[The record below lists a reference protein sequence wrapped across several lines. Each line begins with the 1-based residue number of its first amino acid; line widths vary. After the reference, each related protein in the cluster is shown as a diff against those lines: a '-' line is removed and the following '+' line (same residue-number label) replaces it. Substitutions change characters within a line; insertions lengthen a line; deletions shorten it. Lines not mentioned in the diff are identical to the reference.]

1 MSEQRSTTSNLSP
14 ERRALLALK
23 ALRLKEKSQGET
35 AEHSIPQLPRREGA
49 NIFPLSPAQE
59 RLWFLDQLVPGSSA
73 FNLNISMRV
82 HGALDVSA
90 LKKSFIELAR
100 RHEVLRTNLKSDN
113 GRPAQVIP
121 PVPDVRLKVVQ
132 LRDEAEAQRL
142 AALEANQ
149 PFDLAQDP
157 LLRAVLF
164 QLGER
169 DHVVL
174 VIFHHVVFDMW
185 SAGIFIR
192 ELAAFYESFVSA
204 QPPRLKSL
212 PLQYAD
218 FSVWQRQWLESED
231 YQNQLD
237 YWKRQLGGEL
247 PKFELPI
254 DHPRPPSQTS
264 NGAQQHWKAPKSLAN
279 KLNALSEQEG
289 VTLFIT
295 LLTAFKTLIY
305 RYTGQPDILVGSLSA
320 GRNRSE
326 LEGLIG
332 FFINLQAL
340 RTNLK
345 GAASF
350 REALARV
357 REVVLN
363 AHANQDVPFNKL
375 IQELQP
381 ERDLSVGQPLFQ
393 VSFSLQNAP
402 VPSIRLAQSD
412 LLLTQFPI
420 AKPIQTFEDLNFF
433 VTETADG
440 ITGTVEYNTDLFEP
454 ETISRMIDHYRN
466 LLEGI
471 VADPNQSLSAL
482 NILTSEER
490 RQLLAGWNK
499 TAVDYPRTACLHELF
514 EAQVRRTP
522 DAIAV
527 VCGEQQQTYAELDAK
542 ANQLARYLRK
552 LGARPDA
559 VVGICVERSADVVV
573 AVLGVLKAGCAY
585 VMLDPAYPP
594 ERLSLMLE
602 DSGVIVLLTHA
613 ALRDREFAQRTR
625 TIALDQDWEVI
636 SRESSEAFS
645 SGAIA
650 DNLAYVI
657 YTSGSTGRPKGSGL
671 PHRVLTNLISWSMEI
686 SRGLRTVQFSSLS
699 FDMSLYEIFSTCCS
713 GGTLFIIPESLR
725 TDFAGL
731 TGFVADHK
739 IEKLYLPVVALQQI
753 AEEFCEEPELFAS
766 LKMVIVAGEQPTIT
780 RPIARLFDQLKGC
793 VFHNYY
799 GPSETHIT
807 TAFTAKHPPHDWP
820 TLPPIGRPIANTE
833 IYVLDAE
840 MQPVPIGVV
849 GEVYIGG
856 DCLARGYLNR
866 PDATAEKF
874 IPNPFGAR
882 GTRLYKTGDL
892 ARYLNDGNI
901 KFLGRADHQVKIR
914 GHRIEL
920 SEIEIALGRHS
931 CVRDVV
937 VMAREDVPGEKRLVA
952 YVIADPEQPVPT
964 VRELRQFLQ
973 DRLPDYMV
981 PAAFVMLEA
990 FPQLPNGKVD
1000 RRTLPLQ
1007 DAGRAAL
1014 DSNYLPPTTAAEK
1027 TLAEIWRRALRLDSV
1042 GVNDNFIELGGDSI
1056 LSFQVVARANRAGLK
1071 LNLKEFYDHPT
1082 IAELARLAETD
1093 GTTISVNGDATSVR
1107 THDVQQ
1113 LEHLRERPE
1122 IADAYFL
1129 SPLQQGM
1136 LFHDLSNPTAS
1147 EYVEVVSFKTPEKLD
1162 PQMFERAWQLVF
1174 QQHPILRTALI
1185 WDEFDEPVQVVH
1197 RNAQLKIERSDWSDL
1212 PPSKQQ
1218 EQLDAYIK
1226 DEQRRAF
1233 NLSEAPLMHLSLIKL
1248 ADDSYQFVWS
1258 YKHLILDGWSQGL
1271 VLRDL
1276 AEAYN
1281 ALTSGI
1287 EPKLEEAP
1295 SYRDYIEWIRQKDL
1309 GFAEGFWRRTLE
1321 DVTAA
1326 TTFSAEP
1333 SHNREAAESYGE
1345 QRLTLSPEASTSL
1358 RQLARQYGLTLN
1370 ILTQGAW
1377 ALLLSR
1383 YTGERQVVFGNTV
1396 SGRAI
1401 DLAGVEE
1408 MVGVFINTLPVRVDV
1423 NESEEVLSWLKRLQA
1438 EQAEA
1443 RQYEYTPVAEV
1454 QKWSGT
1460 GKGVPLFESILVFGN
1475 QPDQGDGPWA
1485 FADRSLQRTG
1495 YPIQILFEPGEK
1507 LSLRLTYQTHLFDEA
1522 GIERLLNH
1530 YQTVLEGLL
1539 GQPRRRLAQLSILS
1553 EQERR
1558 QLLFNFND
1566 TETSFPLDRCFH
1578 ELFEEQVQQTPDAP
1592 AAVCG
1597 NEEVS
1602 YAELNAR
1609 ANGVA
1614 KFLVERGV
1622 GPDVLVALLANRGIA
1637 FLTGVLGILKAGG
1650 AYLPLDPQ
1658 HPARRISEVLKQS
1671 GVSLVLSAPEFA
1683 STVSAAIAAIDPGR
1697 QPQVSLLDQAFAS
1710 GSIAENRRSGPT
1722 NLAYV
1727 IYTSGST
1734 GQPKGA
1740 MVEQAGMLNHLYA
1753 KITDLKLTAA
1763 DTVAQTASQ
1772 CFDISVWQFFA
1783 ALLTGGCTHI
1793 FSDEIV
1799 RDPSQML
1806 GRLKDTGVSV
1816 LETVPSLLRMM
1827 VDEVES
1833 NKATSSPMA
1842 DLRWM
1847 IPTGEA
1853 LPPALCRRWF
1863 DSHPQVPMLN
1873 AYGPTEC
1880 SDDVS
1885 HYLIRNAPPEDTVN
1899 MPIGR
1904 PVANMRLYILRD
1916 WLQPVPVGL
1925 SGELYVGGVGVG
1937 RGYLNDP
1944 ARTAEVFVPD
1954 PFASE
1959 PGARLY
1965 KTGDQARH
1973 LADNNIEFMGRVD
1986 KQVKI
1991 RGFRIELGDI
2001 EFALSQH
2008 PDVGEVVVIVREEQP
2023 GDKRLIAYLTPQQ
2036 EKLPS
2041 VDELEKYLHERLP
2054 DYMKPAAFV
2063 PLKAM
2068 PLTPNGKIDRRR
2080 LPAVQYTEHTRAE
2093 GFTSPRTPVEQAL
2106 ARVWSEVLGVRSIGA
2121 GDNFFRLGGDSI
2133 LSIQVVAK
2141 AKQAGLRLTPAQLF
2155 SHQTIAE
2162 LAQVAVTITEG
2173 EVAETSSPTIA
2184 TLTPIQEWFFEQD
2197 YPTPHHWNQS
2207 VLLRSQ
2213 EPVIPDLM
2221 KRAVEA
2227 LISHHDALRLRF
2239 VKGDDG
2245 WEQRVDT
2252 NVPAPFTSMDLS
2264 AVSSE
2269 AEQLDTLQRE
2279 LGDLQSSLNFTH
2291 GPLLRIGHFSL
2302 GEKHHDRL
2310 LITVHHLVVDGV
2322 SWRILLE
2329 DLQTAY
2335 QQLAR
2340 GEVVSLPSRTTSYTR
2355 WANLLAEYAQSDEVR
2370 AEAAYWTSLA
2380 EKTHE
2385 PLPRDY
2391 ATGENTVSSTRLL
2404 SVELGE
2410 DETQSL
2416 LRNVF
2421 GVSDTGIIDV
2431 LLAALLKTTAQWT
2444 GGNSLFAYLEGH
2456 GREEIGGGVD
2466 VSRTVGWFTT
2476 LYPLHLYAPGFD
2488 DAALLTSVKEQL
2500 RRLPNKGLGYGL
2512 LRYLSR
2518 NTETAVRLRSAPE
2531 PEISFN
2537 YLGQFDQTIS
2547 STSVLTPA
2555 PESAGPLR
2563 SQEGLRG
2570 SLLDIT
2576 SLVTNGRLRID
2587 WHFSENLHRKE
2598 TIERLAHG
2606 YIAALKNLIALSGK
2620 GYTLDDFPHA
2630 SLSQDELDGLL
2641 QKQDAVEDIY
2651 RLSPLQQGIL
2661 FDLRFTPQSGAYA
2674 MQLTQTLKGRLNASA
2689 LKQALQQVV
2698 ERHSILRTSFHWEGL
2713 DEPVQ
2718 VVHRR
2723 ALLDVVELDWRQLPD
2738 TEKSERLKNYLQAD
2752 RQRGFDLSK
2761 APLMRA
2767 SLLRTADDSHEFVW
2781 SWHHLILD
2789 GWSFSVLLKE
2799 IITLYNNLCDERVA
2813 PLRRA
2818 RQYVDYIKWLEQQ
2831 ELSEAETY
2839 WRGVL
2844 RGISRPTVLA
2854 ADGGAQHSGDDA
2866 LQVEKSRAL
2875 SSETSGSMQQ
2885 LAHSHGLTLNTLAQG
2900 AWALLLSRYT
2910 GERRVVFGTPVSGRG
2925 IDLAGVEEMVGVF
2938 INTLPVRVNVDE
2950 SEEVLSWL
2958 KRLQAEQVEARQYEY
2973 TPLTD
2978 VQRWSDTEKGM
2989 PLFESLLVFKNTF
3002 TGNLIKG
3009 PQGGI
3014 EITNARAEH
3023 KTSLPL
3029 RLEAEPGERFVFRMV
3044 YDTTKFSDAF
3054 VEQIL
3059 QHLERLL
3066 AGMVSHPRQP
3076 LSELS
3081 LMTEEEQQVFTDL
3094 ASLEEE

>member
-1 MSEQRSTTSNLSP
+1 MSEQRSIPSNLSP

-23 ALRLKEKSQGET
+23 ALRLKEQSET
-35 AEHSIPQLPRREGA
+35 PEHSIPQLPRGEGT

-82 HGALDVSA
+82 QGPLDVSA

-121 PVPDVRLKVVQ
+121 PAPDVRLKVVH
-132 LRDEAEAQRL
+132 LSDGEAEARRL
-142 AALEANQ
+142 AAAEANE

-192 ELAAFYESFVSA
+192 ELAALYESFVSG
-204 QPPRLKSL
+204 QPPRLKPL

-218 FSVWQRQWLESED
+218 FSVWQRQWLESDD

-264 NGAQQHWKAPKSLAN
+264 NGAQQHWNAPKSLAD
-279 KLNALSEQEG
+279 KLNALSSAEG

-357 REVVLN
+357 RDVVLN

-393 VSFSLQNAP
+393 VSFSLQNTP
-402 VPSIRLAQSD
+402 VPSIRLAKSD

-454 ETISRMIDHYRN
+454 ETISRMIGHYRN

-490 RQLLAGWNK
+490 RQLLVGWNE
-499 TAVDYPRTACLHELF
+499 TATDYPRTACLHELF
-514 EAQVRRTP
+514 EAQVQRTP

-527 VCGEQQQTYAELDAK
+527 VCGEQQQTYAEIDAK

-552 LGARPDA
+552 LGAKPDA

-602 DSGVIVLLTHA
+602 DSEVIVLLTHA

-625 TIALDQDWEVI
+625 TLALDQDWEVI
-636 SRESSEAFS
+636 ARESSEAFS

-671 PHRVLTNLISWSMEI
+671 PHRVLTNLISWSMESV
-686 SRGLRTVQFSSLS
+686 SRGLRTIQFSSLS
-699 FDMSLYEIFSTCCS
+699 FDVSLYEIFSTCCS

-731 TGFVADHK
+731 TRYVADHE
-739 IEKLYLPVVALQQI
+739 IEKLFLPVVALQQI
-753 AEEFCEEPELFAS
+753 AEVYCEQPELFAS

-793 VFHNYY
+793 IFHNLY
-799 GPSETHIT
+799 GPSETHVAT
-807 TAFTAKHPPHDWP
+807 GFMAKHPPHDWP

-840 MQPVPIGVV
+840 MQPAPIGVV

-866 PDATAEKF
+866 PSATAEKF

-901 KFLGRADHQVKIR
+901 NFLGRADHQVKIR

-931 CVRDVV
+931 CVRDAV
-937 VMAREDVPGEKRLVA
+937 VMAREDMPGEKRLVA

-964 VRELRQFLQ
+964 VRELRQFVQ
-973 DRLPDYMV
+973 DRVPDYMV
-981 PAAFVMLEA
+981 PAVFVTLEA

-1000 RRTLPLQ
+1000 RRALPLP

-1014 DSNYLPPTTAAEK
+1014 DSNYLAPTTTAEK
-1027 TLAEIWRRALRLDSV
+1027 TLAEIWQHALRLDSV

-1056 LSFQVVARANRAGLK
+1056 MSFQVVARANRAGLK
-1071 LNLKEFYDHPT
+1071 LNLKQFYEHPT
-1082 IAELARLAETD
+1082 IAELARLAETL
-1093 GTTISVNGDATSVR
+1093 SVDGDATSVN
-1107 THDVQQ
+1107 TSATDDLQQ
-1113 LEHLRERPE
+1113 LEHLRKRPE

-1136 LFHDLSNPTAS
+1136 LFHDLSNPAAS
-1147 EYVEVVSFKTPEKLD
+1147 EYVEVVSFKASEKLD

-1197 RNAQLKIERSDWSDL
+1197 RNAQLKIERHDWSDL
-1212 PPSKQQ
+1212 PVSKQQ

-1226 DEQRRAF
+1226 DEQRRTF

-1276 AEAYN
+1276 GEAYN
-1281 ALTSGI
+1281 AFTAGR
-1287 EPKLEEAP
+1287 EPQLEEAP
-1295 SYRDYIEWIRQKDL
+1295 SYRDYIQWIRKKDL
-1309 GFAEGFWRRTLE
+1309 GSAEVFWRRTLK

-1326 TTFSAEP
+1326 TAFRIEP
-1333 SHNREAAESYGE
+1333 SHNRQATESYGE
-1345 QRLTLSPEASTSL
+1345 QRLTLSLEASTSL
-1358 RQLARQYGLTLN
+1358 RQLARQHGLTLN

-1460 GKGVPLFESILVFGN
+1460 GKGMPLFESILVFGN

-1522 GIERLLNH
+1522 SIERLLSH
-1530 YQTVLEGLL
+1530 YRTVLEDLL
-1539 GQPRRRLAQLSILS
+1539 GQPRQRLAQLSILS
-1553 EQERR
+1553 DQERR
-1558 QLLFNFND
+1558 ELLFDFND
-1566 TETSFPLDRCFH
+1566 TETHFPLDRCFH
-1578 ELFEEQVQQTPDAP
+1578 ELFEEQVKQTPNAP

-1614 KFLVERGV
+1614 MFLAERCV

-1637 FLTGVLGILKAGG
+1637 FLTSVLGILKAGG

-1683 STVSAAIAAIDPGR
+1683 STVSAAIAEIDR
-1697 QPQVSLLDQAFAS
+1697 RSQPQVILLDEAFAN
-1710 GSIAENRRSGPT
+1710 GSISENLSSRSGRG

-1753 KITDLKLTAA
+1753 KITDLDLTPA

-1783 ALLTGGCTHI
+1783 ALLTGGCTQI
-1793 FSDEIV
+1793 FNDEIV

-1806 GRLKDTGVSV
+1806 ARLKDSGVSV

-1833 NKATSSPMA
+1833 NKATASPMA
-1842 DLRWM
+1842 ELRWM

-1904 PVANMRLYILRD
+1904 PIANMRLYILRG
-1916 WLQPVPVGL
+1916 WLQPVPIGL

-1954 PFASE
+1954 PFSGE

-1986 KQVKI
+1986 TQVKV

-2023 GDKRLIAYLTPQQ
+2023 GDKRLVAYLRPRQ

-2080 LPAVQYTEHTRAE
+2080 LPAVQYTEHTREEA
-2093 GFTSPRTPVEQAL
+2093 FTLPRNPVEQAL
-2106 ARVWSEVLGVRSIGA
+2106 ARVWSEVLGVRSISVR
-2121 GDNFFRLGGDSI
+2121 DNFFRLGGDSI

-2162 LAQVAVTITEG
+2162 LAEVAATITEG
-2173 EVAETSSPTIA
+2173 EVADTSSPTIA

-2207 VLLRSQ
+2207 VLLQSR
-2213 EPVIPDLM
+2213 EPIVSELM

-2239 VKGDDG
+2239 IKGNAG
-2245 WEQRVDT
+2245 WEQRIDV
-2252 NVPAPFTSMDLS
+2252 NGPAAFTSTDLS
-2264 AVSSE
+2264 GLASE
-2269 AEQLDTLQRE
+2269 AEQLETLQRE
-2279 LGDLQSSLNFTH
+2279 IAGLQSSLNFTH
-2291 GPLLRIGHFSL
+2291 GPLLSVGHFSL

-2329 DLQTAY
+2329 DLRTAY

-2340 GEVVSLPSRTTSYTR
+2340 GEEISLPSRTTSYTR
-2355 WANLLAEYAQSDEVR
+2355 WATRLTEYAKSEEVR
-2370 AEAAYWTSLA
+2370 AEAAYWTTLV
-2380 EKTHE
+2380 EQTHE
-2385 PLPRDY
+2385 PLPRDF
-2391 ATGENTVSSTRLL
+2391 ATGENTVSSTKLL

-2421 GVSDTGIIDV
+2421 GVSHTGIIDV
-2431 LLAALLKTTAQWT
+2431 LLAALLKTIAQWT

-2476 LYPLHLYAPGFD
+2476 LYPLHMYAPGFD
-2488 DAALLTSVKEQL
+2488 DVALLTSVKEQL

-2512 LRYLSR
+2512 LRYLNQ
-2518 NTETAVRLRSAPE
+2518 NTETAARLRSAPE

-2576 SLVTNGRLRID
+2576 SLVTNGKLRID
-2587 WHFSENLHRKE
+2587 WHFSENVHRRE
-2598 TIERLAHG
+2598 TIERLAHD
-2606 YIAALKNLIALSGK
+2606 YIVVLKDLITLSGS
-2620 GYTLDDFPHA
+2620 GYTLEDFTHA
-2630 SLSQDELDGLL
+2630 SLSRDELDGLL
-2641 QKQDAVEDIY
+2641 QTQDAVEDIY

-2674 MQLTQTLKGRLNASA
+2674 MQLTQTLKGRLNAGA

-2713 DEPVQ
+2713 DEAVQ
-2718 VVHRR
+2718 VVHRH
-2723 ALLDVVELDWRQLPD
+2723 AQLDIVEFDY
-2738 TEKSERLKNYLQAD
+2738 TEKTERTEDYLQAD

-2767 SLLRTADDSHEFVW
+2767 SLLRTAEDSHEFVW

-2789 GWSFSVLLKE
+2789 GWSFSILLKE
-2799 IITLYNNLCDERVA
+2799 IITIYNNLCDERVA
-2813 PLRRA
+2813 PLRPA

-2831 ELSEAETY
+2831 ELSEAESY

-2844 RGISRPTVLA
+2844 RGISRTTVL
-2854 ADGGAQHSGDDA
+2854 AQHSGGDT
-2866 LQVEKSRAL
+2866 LQVEKIREL
-2875 SSETSGSMQQ
+2875 SLETSGSMQQ
-2885 LAHSHGLTLNTLAQG
+2885 LAHNHGLTLNTLAQG

-2910 GERRVVFGTPVSGRG
+2910 GEHRVVFGSPVSGRG

-2938 INTLPVRVNVDE
+2938 INTLPVRVDVDE

-2958 KRLQAEQVEARQYEY
+2958 KRLQAEQAEARQYEY

-2978 VQRWSDTEKGM
+2978 VQRWSETEKGM

-3009 PQGGI
+3009 PKGGI
-3014 EITNARAEH
+3014 EVTNARAEH

-3044 YDTTKFSDAF
+3044 YDTGKFSDVF
-3054 VEQIL
+3054 IEQIL

-3066 AGMVSHPRQP
+3066 TGMVSNPHQP

-3081 LMTEEEQQVFTDL
+3081 LMTEKEQQQQQAFTDL